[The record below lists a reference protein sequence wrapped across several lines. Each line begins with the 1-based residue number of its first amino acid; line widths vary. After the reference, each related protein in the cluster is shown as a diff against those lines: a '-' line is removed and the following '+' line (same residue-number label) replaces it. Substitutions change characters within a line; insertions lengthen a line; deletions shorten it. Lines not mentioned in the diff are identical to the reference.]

1 MPLPAFAQQ
10 KFAQRP
16 KRSKRRKLPDK
27 PIQVPI
33 TPSCRFYRSITVIW
47 LTMTSCATRSRNIAP
62 TLSWMMNSSENT
74 SA

>member
-1 MPLPAFAQQ
+1 MPLPALAQQ

-16 KRSKRRKLPDK
+16 ECGKRRKLPDQ
-27 PIQVPI
+27 PIQVPT

-47 LTMTSCATRSRNIAP
+47 LTMTSCATSSRNIAP

-74 SA
+74 PA